1 MVVYKVLFYIL
12 RCGLV
17 SETVIIKQQ
26 MTINNQGVNPPGRN
40 SLMGGSHLSK
50 VTRWQTTECLLL
62 WLSLYVFVAA
72 TSL

>member
-1 MVVYKVLFYIL
+1 MAGYKVPFYFL

-17 SETVIIKQQ
+17 SETIITKQR
-26 MTINNQGVNPPGRN
+26 MTINNQGVKPPERN
-40 SLMGGSHLSK
+40 FLMGGSCLSK

-62 WLSLYVFVAA
+62 RLSLYEFAAA